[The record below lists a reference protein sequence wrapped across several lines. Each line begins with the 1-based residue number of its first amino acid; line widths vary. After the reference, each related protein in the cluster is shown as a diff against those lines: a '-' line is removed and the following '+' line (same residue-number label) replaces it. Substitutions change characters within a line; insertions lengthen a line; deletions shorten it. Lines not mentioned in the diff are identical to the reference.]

1 MAASDGQPFPVKNKA
16 FCVVFPILDAD
27 GDLVSG
33 ATGLDS
39 EISKDLGNFTDCS
52 SEATEI
58 GVSSGMYYLNLSAT
72 EMNADIVSVIVKTSS
87 SGAKTTPMVFYPVDI
102 KELAAVPGFSDGAT
116 GLEELLSYLLALSR
130 NKMTQT
136 STVTTLK
143 KDDGSTTLATATV
156 SDDGTT
162 FTRNE
167 WS

>member
-1 MAASDGQPFPVKNKA
+1 MAASDAQPFPVKNKA

-39 EISKDLGNFTDCS
+39 EISKDLGTFTDCS

-58 GVSSGMYYLNLSAT
+58 ATASGMYYLNLSAT
-72 EMNADIVSVIVKTSS
+72 EMNADVVSVIVKTSS
-87 SGAKTTPMVFYPVDI
+87 TGAKTTTLVFYPVDI
-102 KELAAVPGFSDGAT
+102 KELSAVPGFSDGAT